1 MPSAPGAV
9 ILKDPAQRSITIM
22 PILVTRK
29 GILRSFIHAANLVKL
44 LFAFV
49 ERSEENTMSSFSA
62 LVACPD
68 RAELMI
74 ASP

>member
-1 MPSAPGAV
+1 MPSAPGRV

-29 GILRSFIHAANLVKL
+29 GTFRSLIHAANLVNL

-49 ERSEENTMSSFSA
+49 ERPAEDTMSSVSA
-62 LVACPD
+62 FVACPD
-68 RAELMI
+68 RAQLMI

>member
-1 MPSAPGAV
+1 
-9 ILKDPAQRSITIM
+9 M

-49 ERSEENTMSSFSA
+49 ERSEENTMSSVST

-68 RAELMI
+68 RAQLMMLLLNVI
-74 ASP
+74 EVVAYKCFAA